1 MTTFRAAWVCP
12 IAQPPIRDGWFRVE
26 NGLIAEVGASG
37 SDAPIGARNLG
48 SVAVLPGLV
57 NAHTHLELSHLRG
70 RVPPAADFVD
80 WLRQL
85 IIARG
90 PRMERVDDPVV
101 VDAARTAAG
110 EARAFGTIAVGD
122 ISNSLASVA
131 ALNDCGLDGLVF
143 HELLGF
149 KDLEGRAV
157 VDTRGIRRDAAARAL
172 SHVRVSVCPHAP
184 YSTSPELFRA
194 IRAEVDASALP
205 ITSVHLGESDGEVS
219 FLRDG
224 SGPWPGMLRFIG
236 VMPDDWSPPGV
247 DPVAY
252 LDNAGVLDARTLVV
266 HGVQLETPALTRLA
280 AIGCTLVTCPR
291 SNQWVGVGVP
301 PIDRFYASGVSVAV
315 GTDSLASV
323 DDLNLFQELKAM
335 RWIAPAV
342 PARRFLESATRSGAA
357 ALGLADSLGTIEAGK
372 RAAVVAVD
380 LPGALEDVEEFLVS
394 GIEERQV
401 RWVTG

>member
-12 IAQPPIRDGWFRVE
+12 IAQPPIRDGWFRIE
-26 NGLIAEVGASG
+26 NGLIAEVGRSG
-37 SDAPIGARNLG
+37 SDVPTGARDLG

-80 WLRQL
+80 WLRQV

-101 VDAARTAAG
+101 VDAARTAAR

-122 ISNSLASVA
+122 ISKSLASVE
-131 ALNDCGLDGLVF
+131 ALGDDRLDGLVF

-149 KDLEGRAV
+149 KDIEGRAV
-157 VDTRGIRRDAAARAL
+157 VASRDARRVAAARA
-172 SHVRVSVCPHAP
+172 SSRVRISVCPHAP

-194 IRAEVDASALP
+194 IRAEVDASAVP
-205 ITSVHLGESDGEVS
+205 ITSVHLGESAGEVA

-224 SGPWPGMLRFIG
+224 SGPWPGMLRLIG
-236 VMPDDWSPPGV
+236 VMRDDWSPPGV

-266 HGVQLETPALTRLA
+266 HGVQFETPALTRLA

-342 PARRFLESATRSGAA
+342 PARRFLESATRCGAA

-372 RAAVVAVD
+372 RGAVVAVD
-380 LPGALEDVEEFLVS
+380 LPGAVEDVEEFLVS

>member
-12 IAQPPIRDGWFRVE
+12 IAQPPIRDGWFRIE
-26 NGLIAEVGASG
+26 NGLIAEVGTSG
-37 SDAPIGARNLG
+37 SDVPTGARDLG

-101 VDAARTAAG
+101 VDAARTAAR
-110 EARAFGTIAVGD
+110 EVRAFGTIAVGD

-131 ALNDCGLDGLVF
+131 ALGDDGLDGLVF

-157 VDTRGIRRDAAARAL
+157 VVSRDIRRAAAARA
-172 SHVRVSVCPHAP
+172 SSRVRISVCPHAP

-194 IRAEVDASALP
+194 IRAEVDASAVP
-205 ITSVHLGESDGEVS
+205 ITSVHLGESAGEVA

-224 SGPWPGMLRFIG
+224 SGPWPGMLRLIG
-236 VMPDDWSPPGV
+236 VMRDDWSPPGL

-266 HGVQLETPALTRLA
+266 HGVQFETPALTRLA

-372 RAAVVAVD
+372 RGAVVAVD
-380 LPGALEDVEEFLVS
+380 LPGAIEDVEEFLVS
-394 GIEERQV
+394 GIEERQI

>member
-1 MTTFRAAWVCP
+1 M
-12 IAQPPIRDGWFRVE
+12 
-26 NGLIAEVGASG
+26 ASC
-37 SDAPIGARNLG
+37 R
-48 SVAVLPGLV
+48 
-57 NAHTHLELSHLRG
+57 
-70 RVPPAADFVD
+70 
-80 WLRQL
+80 
-85 IIARG
+85 
-90 PRMERVDDPVV
+90 
-101 VDAARTAAG
+101 
-110 EARAFGTIAVGD
+110 
-122 ISNSLASVA
+122 
-131 ALNDCGLDGLVF
+131 
-143 HELLGF
+143 
-149 KDLEGRAV
+149 
-157 VDTRGIRRDAAARAL
+157 
-172 SHVRVSVCPHAP
+172 
-184 YSTSPELFRA
+184 
-194 IRAEVDASALP
+194 
-205 ITSVHLGESDGEVS
+205 
-219 FLRDG
+219 
-224 SGPWPGMLRFIG
+224 
-236 VMPDDWSPPGV
+236 DDWSPPGV